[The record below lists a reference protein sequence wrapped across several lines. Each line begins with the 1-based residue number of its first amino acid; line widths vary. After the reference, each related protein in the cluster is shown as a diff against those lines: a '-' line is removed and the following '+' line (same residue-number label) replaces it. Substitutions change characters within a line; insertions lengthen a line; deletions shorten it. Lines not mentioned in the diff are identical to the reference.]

1 MTLTSLRILT
11 WATVTGAVAGALLLA
26 AIESGRVD
34 FSPQRTGLPKP
45 LPSEP
50 TGAVP
55 QPPVPA
61 SAPLTH

>member
-11 WATVTGAVAGALLLA
+11 WGTVASAVMGALLLA
-26 AIESGRVD
+26 AIESGRID
-34 FSPQRTGLPKP
+34 FNPQRTGVPKP

-55 QPPVPA
+55 QTPTPA
-61 SAPLTH
+61 SAPLAH